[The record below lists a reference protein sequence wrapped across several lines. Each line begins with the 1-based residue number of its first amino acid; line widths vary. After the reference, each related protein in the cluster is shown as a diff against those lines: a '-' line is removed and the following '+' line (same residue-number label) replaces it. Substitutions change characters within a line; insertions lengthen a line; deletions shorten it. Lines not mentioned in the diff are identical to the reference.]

1 MEILFNSEDS
11 VKASAVLIDSN
22 NGVDTYR
29 IELDWEKETV
39 PQPVNMKF
47 ANRCFDMHSHWSPV
61 LRTQKH
67 IPWISSKAFESRLAY
82 WMPLEQFTSKSG
94 NNRLTIAVSDV
105 KTPIRIASGVGMPS
119 FNIETEITF
128 FTSLINP
135 VSHYETLLRID
146 KRDISFSDAIMQSAK
161 WYSSL
166 GYKNNHIPD
175 SAFDSVYSSWY
186 AYMQDVRYKDILKEC
201 RLAKRAGMDTLI
213 LDDGWQN
220 KEIVR
225 DYSTCGD
232 WTPAR
237 NRFPDMRRFVDT
249 VHGIGMKVM
258 LWFSVP
264 FMGWDAK
271 NFSEFEGKYLY
282 SIDKARCSVLDPRYK
297 EVRDFLV
304 STFANAV
311 RDWDLDGLK
320 LDFIDRFKSDGKI
333 TPEMD
338 FSSVEDA
345 VETLLDEITSALRR
359 IKSDIL
365 IEFRQPYIGPVI
377 STYGNMIR
385 VWDCPEDALTN
396 RLSITDL
403 RLVTTDIAVHSDM
416 IVWSDGDSD
425 ESVATHLYSSIFSV
439 PQISVKMYELSES
452 HRQVLKSFLS
462 FRNKNKDVLMKG
474 KFSVKGIDCNY
485 SYTESVLG
493 DKRVAL
499 FTDAPIIKLSADISE
514 YYVINLSGGNELFV
528 TGDTENVKYEI
539 TDCLGKK
546 ICRLKKLSKSTRTI
560 TVPNASIIRFIR

>member
-1 MEILFNSEDS
+1 MEFIFKSDDT
-11 VKASAVLIDSN
+11 VKASATLIDSN
-22 NGVDTYR
+22 SGVETYR
-29 IELDWEKETV
+29 IIFDWDSLAV
-39 PQPVNMKF
+39 PCPVKMKF
-47 ANRCFDMHSHWSPV
+47 ANKCCDMHSHWSPV

-94 NNRLTIAVSDV
+94 KNRLTIALSDV
-105 KTPIRIASGVGMPS
+105 KTPLKIASGVGMPS
-119 FNIETEITF
+119 FDIETEITF

-146 KRDISFSDAIMQSAK
+146 KRDIDFSDAIRQSAE

-175 SAFDSVYSSWY
+175 VAFDSVYSTWY

-201 RLAKRAGMDTLI
+201 RLAKKMGMDTLI

-220 KEIVR
+220 KEIIR

-232 WTPAR
+232 WIPAR
-237 NRFPDMRRFVDT
+237 NRFPDMRRFVDSI
-249 VHGIGMKVM
+249 HGIGMKVM

-264 FMGWDAK
+264 FIGWDAK
-271 NFSEFEGKYLY
+271 NFSRFEGKYLY

-297 EVRDFLV
+297 EGRDFLV
-304 STFANAV
+304 GTFVNAV

-333 TPEMD
+333 TSEMD
-338 FSSVEDA
+338 FQSVEDA
-345 VETLLDEITSALRR
+345 VETLLEEITTALRK
-359 IKSDIL
+359 IKNDVL
-365 IEFRQPYIGPVI
+365 IEFRQPYMGPVI
-377 STYGNMIR
+377 STYGNMVR

-403 RLVTTDIAVHSDM
+403 RLVTADSAVHSDM
-416 IVWSDGDSD
+416 IIWSDGDSD

-439 PQISVKMYELSES
+439 PQISVKMAELSDS
-452 HRQVLKSFLS
+452 HKQVLKAFLA
-462 FRNKNKDVLMKG
+462 FRNKKRDILMKG

-485 SYTESVLG
+485 SYTESVF
-493 DKRVAL
+493 DNKRIAL
-499 FTDAPIIKLSADISE
+499 FTDTPVVKLSDDLTE
-514 YYVINLSGGNELFV
+514 DYVINLSGFNELFV

-539 TDCLGKK
+539 TDCYGKK
-546 ICRLKKLSKSTRTI
+546 ICRLKKLSRFTRTI
-560 TVPNASIIRFIR
+560 SVPNASIIRFIK